1 MIFLHLRLACLI
13 KLKIKSELKLIFKQ
27 YFKRERERERVYLI
41 RYFTAKC
48 CLPTSVCVCCKLNID
63 LVFVKIKYN

>member
-27 YFKRERERERVYLI
+27 YFKRERESLSNPIFHRKML
-41 RYFTAKC
+41 FTDE
-48 CLPTSVCVCCKLNID
+48 CVL
-63 LVFVKIKYN
+63 